1 MKRWL
6 LVLMLIL
13 AAGGQATVGL
23 DDKPQPDID
32 IYGGPPLC
40 C

>member
-1 MKRWL
+1 M
-6 LVLMLIL
+6 VLMLFFAIGNGIS
-13 AAGGQATVGL
+13 AGGD
-23 DDKPQPDID
+23 DDKPQPEFD